1 MLHNAALPSLSLQSQ
16 LARRSQGALK
26 DALAQRK
33 LIRFIKKQAKKRSNS
48 KAISVDFVLVVM
60 EKGGLTRQESIALI
74 NHIVGHTSKKSR
86 WGLKTPSEDA
96 VQFILFMN
104 MSTLLFIALATPYP
118 YGLLLLAIWFLIFVC
133 IQALRHCQTHQTE
146 GEF

>member
-1 MLHNAALPSLSLQSQ
+1 MGIICKTLLQTIFSIKLSLLFKQESEPGRVISFSRCCSLIPMLLRLGSTMLHNAALPSLSLQSQ

-74 NHIVGHTSKKSR
+74 NHIVGHTSKKKQMGPENS
-86 WGLKTPSEDA
+86 
-96 VQFILFMN
+96 
-104 MSTLLFIALATPYP
+104 
-118 YGLLLLAIWFLIFVC
+118 
-133 IQALRHCQTHQTE
+133 
-146 GEF
+146 

>member
-1 MLHNAALPSLSLQSQ
+1 
-16 LARRSQGALK
+16 LK

-74 NHIVGHTSKKSR
+74 NHIVGHTSKKKQMGPENS
-86 WGLKTPSEDA
+86 
-96 VQFILFMN
+96 
-104 MSTLLFIALATPYP
+104 
-118 YGLLLLAIWFLIFVC
+118 
-133 IQALRHCQTHQTE
+133 
-146 GEF
+146 